1 MEVSL
6 TRQEKKSD
14 LSAVLKQLFTS
25 MSEIELKFSF
35 LLQQIH
41 PSQRASA
48 INLLHYLY
56 MRSKDLEPL
65 QKNLHLQGFS
75 TFNNAEGYIQS
86 QLLAVLQHFGFNSD
100 GHAPCDYFTA
110 QKMAGERVTKLFG
123 KVDKGH
129 IPSIMVTFKTSFADD
144 YLAVKKLLK
153 AGMNVARINCAH
165 DDESTWLKMI
175 KTIRDASGFSGCPCK
190 IYMDLA
196 GPKMRT
202 RIKEK
207 ENRIEVEEEDVILL
221 TDKEEIK
228 SKLPVVTCTLPGI
241 ISQLKL
247 GERVIFDD
255 GLIETKVVDYHKHG
269 VELEVM
275 RVSSK
280 KPFLKT
286 EKGINFPDSNLRVS
300 ALSDFDRKCLPFIKE
315 HADIVGYSF
324 IHNPDDLRELQ
335 SLLNDSNFPVVLK
348 IETPDA
354 MKNLPSLLFAA
365 MGCPYYGVMIARGDL
380 AVELGFEN
388 ISEAQDE
395 IISLCHAAHAPVI
408 YATQILESMNK
419 KGLPTR
425 AEVTDA
431 AYGIW
436 ADCIMLNKGMHTAKA
451 VKMLRKILMEKSR
464 QVSGYHTVSKPIGIS
479 KTFFEKYSAKEMNA
493 IEE

>member
-1 MEVSL
+1 MN
-6 TRQEKKSD
+6 RQEKKWD
-14 LSAVLKQLFTS
+14 LSTVLKQLFTS

-41 PSQRASA
+41 PSQRTSA

-56 MRSKDLEPL
+56 LRSKDLETL
-65 QKNLHLQGFS
+65 QKELHLQGFS

-86 QLLAVLQHFGFNSD
+86 QLFAVLQHFGFNSD
-100 GHAPCDYFTA
+100 GHVPCDYYAA
-110 QKMAGERVTKLFG
+110 QKMAEERVTKLFG
-123 KVDKGH
+123 KTGKERV
-129 IPSIMVTFKTSFADD
+129 PSIMVTFKTSFADD

-153 AGMNVARINCAH
+153 SGMNVARINCAH
-165 DDESTWLKMI
+165 DDEATWLKMI
-175 KTIRDASGFSGCPCK
+175 KTIRDASAFAGCACK

-207 ENRIEVEEEDVILL
+207 KNRIEVEEEDVILL
-221 TDKEEIK
+221 TDKEEVK

-241 ISQLKL
+241 IGQLKV

-255 GLIETKVVDYHKHG
+255 GMIETKIVKYHKDG
-269 VELEVM
+269 VELEVT

-286 EKGINFPDSNLRVS
+286 EKGINFPDSNVRIS

-315 HADIVGYSF
+315 HADMVGYSF
-324 IHNPDDLRELQ
+324 IHNSEDLKELQ
-335 SLLNDSNFPVVLK
+335 NLLNDSNFPIILK

-354 MKNLPSLLFAA
+354 MKDLPSLLFAA
-365 MGCPYYGVMIARGDL
+365 MNCPYYGVMVARGDL

-436 ADCIMLNKGMHTAKA
+436 ADCVMLNKGMHTAKA
-451 VKMLRKILMEKSR
+451 VKMLRKILVEKSR
-464 QVSGYHTVSKPIGIS
+464 QVSGYHIVSKPLGIC
-479 KTFFEKYSAKEMNA
+479 KTFFEKHSTKEMNA
-493 IEE
+493 HT